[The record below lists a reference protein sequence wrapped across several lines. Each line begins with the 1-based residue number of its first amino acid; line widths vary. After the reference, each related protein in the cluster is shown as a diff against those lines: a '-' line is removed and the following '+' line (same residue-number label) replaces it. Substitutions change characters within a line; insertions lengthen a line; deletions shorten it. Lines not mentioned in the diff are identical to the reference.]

1 MTKTC
6 EILARRAIGATGIV
20 LVNINGLRLE
30 VRPSDSDLF
39 VLSQIFGWQ
48 EYNIDPE
55 HLRML
60 RETASDWRASGIT
73 PLIIDAGANVG
84 YSSLYLADMF
94 PDAYVLA
101 IEPNVESFKI
111 LTRHIESRATIKSV
125 YAALWSHDRGL
136 ELKSSDL
143 GSWGSQVVEG
153 AGTPSKRLDGLINTF
168 PHSRPFIIKMDIE
181 GAEREVTESS
191 TEIFAT
197 AKCII
202 VEPHDFL
209 HPGAACLAPLFKI
222 AATKRFDTILS
233 GENIFLFAL
242 D

>member
-39 VLSQIFGWQ
+39 ILSQIFGWQ

-60 RETASDWRASGIT
+60 RETASDWRAAGIT

-84 YSSLYLADMF
+84 YSSLYFADMF

-101 IEPNVESFKI
+101 IEPNVESFEI
-111 LTRHIESRATIKSV
+111 LN
-125 YAALWSHDRGL
+125 SHRKPRNDQVSLRSSAGRE
-136 ELKSSDL
+136 ELS
-143 GSWGSQVVEG
+143 
-153 AGTPSKRLDGLINTF
+153 
-168 PHSRPFIIKMDIE
+168 
-181 GAEREVTESS
+181 SS
-191 TEIFAT
+191 T
-197 AKCII
+197 
-202 VEPHDFL
+202 
-209 HPGAACLAPLFKI
+209 
-222 AATKRFDTILS
+222 
-233 GENIFLFAL
+233 
-242 D
+242 